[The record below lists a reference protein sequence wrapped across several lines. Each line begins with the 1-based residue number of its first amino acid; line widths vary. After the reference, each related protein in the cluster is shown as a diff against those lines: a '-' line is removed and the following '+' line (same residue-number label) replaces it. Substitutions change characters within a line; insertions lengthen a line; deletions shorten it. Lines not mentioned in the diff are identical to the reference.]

1 MRVSD
6 CSRSGRHHLRF
17 AQSLDLGRQPAP
29 GFHIV
34 RADGRGTQLKVP
46 PGWTSLWIP
55 LAGSLEVTSPWCSW
69 LMRPGEMLVWNDG
82 ALQASSY
89 ASSWWLAV
97 TGPTECWN
105 QTPIGV
111 RETVHLLDL
120 LSHQGRCP
128 RHVKRLAVRLARNP
142 HRTDT
147 STTQLIGTLITLLH
161 EEQRPTSAD
170 WLSRC
175 SGRTMA
181 RRQQSL
187 VRLLR
192 VERIIRSNPEARLDL
207 TRLARLANYSPHHL
221 IRVYRNVF
229 GETPAEYALRLRTQH
244 AWNLVRATDMPIC
257 EITEMLGFE
266 SQSAFCRA
274 FKNSFGMTTSQ
285 VRKSTAPRPSA
296 WSGASSMRPG
306 YQDLAA

>member
-1 MRVSD
+1 MQPPDFSKL
-6 CSRSGRHHLRF
+6 SRHRLRF
-17 AQSLDLGRQPAP
+17 AQALDLGKQPDQ
-29 GFHIV
+29 GIHVV
-34 RADGRGTQLKVP
+34 RADGRGTHLQIP
-46 PGWTSLWIP
+46 PGWTSLLIP

-69 LMRPGEMLVWNDG
+69 LARPGEMLVWNDG
-82 ALQASSY
+82 ALHASSY
-89 ASSWWLAV
+89 ASSWWLVIA
-97 TGPTECWN
+97 GPTDRWASN
-105 QTPIGV
+105 SADS
-111 RETVHLLDL
+111 RRAHADL
-120 LSHQGRCP
+120 LSRQGPHR
-128 RHVKRLAVRLARNP
+128 RELKRLAVRLARNS
-142 HRTDT
+142 HRPGAETA
-147 STTQLIGTLITLLH
+147 QLLGVLIALLH
-161 EEQRPTSAD
+161 EEQRPTSED

-192 VERIIRSNPEARLDL
+192 VERIIRSNPESRLDL
-207 TRLARLANYSPHHL
+207 TRLARMANYSPHHL

-229 GETPAEYALRLRTQH
+229 GETPAEHALRLRTQH

-296 WSGASSMRPG
+296 WSGASSMRPR
-306 YQDLAA
+306 YEDLAA